1 MVRAIVAGA
10 AGRMGRAVLAA
21 AQARS
26 DLVISAAVEH
36 AGSSALGADSG
47 ELASIGRN
55 NVPVRADLDA
65 ALATGQVLIDF
76 TDASTTLRHLEACA
90 QAKVAALICTTGL
103 APEVYRRADELAR
116 RIPILI
122 AANTSLGV
130 TLLAEL
136 VRQAAQ
142 TLPAEFDIE
151 IIEAHHRHK
160 KDSPSGTALALG
172 QAAAQGRNQSLE
184 AAARWAR
191 HGVAARQPG
200 EIGFAV
206 IRGGDI
212 VGDHSV
218 LFAGPAERLVLSHQA
233 TDRAIFARGAVAA
246 AAWLAGRPA
255 GRYEMRDFILYKT
268 MT

>member
-1 MVRAIVAGA
+1 
-10 AGRMGRAVLAA
+10 MGRAVIAA
-21 AQARS
+21 AQTHS
-26 DLVISAAVEH
+26 GLVISAALEH
-36 AGSSALGADSG
+36 AGSTALGTDSG
-47 ELASIGRN
+47 ELAGIGRN
-55 NVPVRADLDA
+55 GIAVGEDLDA

-76 TDASTTLRHLEACA
+76 TDAASTLPHLEACA
-90 QAKVAALICTTGL
+90 RAGVAALICTTGL
-103 APEVYRRADELAR
+103 APEVYRRADELAQ
-116 RIPILI
+116 RIPVLI

-142 TLPAEFDIE
+142 SLPAEFDIE

-160 KDSPSGTALALG
+160 KDAPSGTALALG
-172 QAAAQGRNQSLE
+172 RAAAEGRGQSLE
-184 AAARWAR
+184 HSARWSR
-191 HGVAARQPG
+191 HGVAPRADG

-206 IRGGDI
+206 VRGGDI

-233 TDRAIFARGAVAA
+233 TDRVIFARGAVAA
-246 AAWLAGRPA
+246 AGWLATRPA
-255 GRYEMRDFILYKT
+255 GRYQMRDFILFKT